1 MKCCKCVHGLRCR
14 DNWYCGPPNL
24 NTVGLMLRIACSK
37 CGNSF
42 MLVTEDC
49 CSTYWLFNSLELKI
63 TFDGC
68 SNFAAVANHQSNQ
81 LTYMWSELVCS
92 SAWINCLVSASSF
105 IHNKFF
111 ASSATRGWNSSDLL
125 SGVPTDESDIGS
137 SLSTEIA
144 IFKCIGNWP
153 TRFICEC

>member
-1 MKCCKCVHGLRCR
+1 MKWCNCVNGLRCR
-14 DNWYCGPPNL
+14 DSWYCGPPNL

-42 MLVTEDC
+42 MLVTDDC
-49 CSTYWLFNSLELKI
+49 CSTYWLFSSLELKI
-63 TFDGC
+63 TFD
-68 SNFAAVANHQSNQ
+68 SYNNYAAVANHQFNLS
-81 LTYMWSELVCS
+81 TYMWSELVCS
-92 SAWINCLVSASSF
+92 SAWINCRVSASSF

-144 IFKCIGNWP
+144 LSKCSGNEN
-153 TRFICEC
+153 TRLMREC